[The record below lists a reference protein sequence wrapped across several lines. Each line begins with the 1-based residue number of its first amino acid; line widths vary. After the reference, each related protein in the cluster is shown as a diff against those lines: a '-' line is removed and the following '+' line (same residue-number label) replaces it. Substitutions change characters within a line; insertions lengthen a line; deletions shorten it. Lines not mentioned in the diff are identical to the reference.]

1 VRGLNTL
8 HSLKLTFGDD
18 RFQQVSCFLPDRVTL
33 GKRSQQLNLTG
44 VLAELTRI
52 LRAEYNYNDFL
63 LKRRDFISVKY
74 VQLSDEQTCRR
85 THLISCCGVKSLGH
99 DLISKDSDSIRIHSL
114 DAFCLENCQGGLF
127 LSLACCMN
135 QKSRI
140 IICVG
145 IFYLHFQLRHV

>member
-85 THLISCCGVKSLGH
+85 THLINAV
-99 DLISKDSDSIRIHSL
+99 
-114 DAFCLENCQGGLF
+114 E
-127 LSLACCMN
+127 
-135 QKSRI
+135 
-140 IICVG
+140 
-145 IFYLHFQLRHV
+145 